1 LERRLLQS
9 LQMRSRATHC
19 GAGTILSIS
28 AAFVLLLSVTV
39 SPTKLPQTVVCGFRW
54 LTALPCPFCGLTRA
68 FVAIGHG
75 DLQHAWR
82 FNPFSFPLYALAVC
96 VALRPLYARYTPR
109 TWQKPW
115 TALRRPIFALLV
127 AAGVFVH
134 GVMRVVLHASSGN

>member
-1 LERRLLQS
+1 MQS
-9 LQMRSRATHC
+9 SARNY
-19 GAGTILSIS
+19 GAGTILSI
-28 AAFVLLLSVTV
+28 AAALVLLLSVTV
-39 SPTKLPQTVVCGFRW
+39 SPTQLPQIVVCGFRW

-82 FNPFSFPLYALAVC
+82 LNPFSFPLYALAVC
-96 VALRPLYARYTPR
+96 VALRPLYARYAPR
-109 TWQKPW
+109 TWQKPL
-115 TALRRPIFALLV
+115 AAIRRPIFVMLV